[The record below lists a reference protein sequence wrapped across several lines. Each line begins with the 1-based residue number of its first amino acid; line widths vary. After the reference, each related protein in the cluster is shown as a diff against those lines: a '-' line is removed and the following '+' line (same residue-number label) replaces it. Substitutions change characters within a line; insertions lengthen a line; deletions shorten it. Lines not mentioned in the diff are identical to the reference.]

1 MEIEKKICIWSRSG
15 DIGTVPNLLKKLFVR
30 WNGSCLK
37 MTCDRATWVW
47 CLFKFIWYN
56 QNPSLLFQWLAICP
70 LWILRQCL
78 CNSAIFSL
86 TSSNSLL
93 FSSRHCFFLLKNKI
107 MTWNG
112 TFLLAKATSTA
123 TLARS
128 PRVTIVPYMKMKQYW
143 ARGRILVQRGFV
155 SRGNLFFNQTGNC
168 SPPSHFFALF
178 VIKICKTPWF
188 LSRLEKEK
196 HLYFGHFQQIVNLP
210 FSLLTASISCNWMFS
225 H

>member
-143 ARGRILVQRGFV
+143 ARGRILVQTGFV
-155 SRGNLFFNQTGNC
+155 SKGNVFFNQTGIC
-168 SPPSHFFALF
+168 SPPSPFFLPCLQSRF
-178 VIKICKTPWF
+178 VRPLDSYQDRSKKNI
-188 LSRLEKEK
+188 
-196 HLYFGHFQQIVNLP
+196 
-210 FSLLTASISCNWMFS
+210 SILGI
-225 H
+225 

>member
-1 MEIEKKICIWSRSG
+1 
-15 DIGTVPNLLKKLFVR
+15 
-30 WNGSCLK
+30 
-37 MTCDRATWVW
+37 MTR
-47 CLFKFIWYN
+47 
-56 QNPSLLFQWLAICP
+56 
-70 LWILRQCL
+70 
-78 CNSAIFSL
+78 
-86 TSSNSLL
+86 
-93 FSSRHCFFLLKNKI
+93 
-107 MTWNG
+107 NG

-128 PRVTIVPYMKMKQYW
+128 PRVIIVPYMKMKQYW

-196 HLYFGHFQQIVNLP
+196 HLYFGHFQQKVNLP
-210 FSLLTASISCNWMFS
+210 FIQPARWHDSARAVTGKRCPHSGVGETFWRVGRQKWSLGQKAEFLGPKKIHFLVQTMF
-225 H
+225 